1 MALKTVVT
9 MTVSDAALEEAHRAM
24 QPLVN
29 GRFGPVETSTSRA
42 DDGPKARTK
51 LQLSLAGDVRDQVEE
66 QLAAVPV
73 LAYDVEVRE
82 GY

>member
-9 MTVSDAALEEAHRAM
+9 MTVSDAALEKAHRAM

-29 GRFGPVETSTSRA
+29 GQFGPVETSTSRA
-42 DDGPKARTK
+42 DGPTARTK

-82 GY
+82 GS